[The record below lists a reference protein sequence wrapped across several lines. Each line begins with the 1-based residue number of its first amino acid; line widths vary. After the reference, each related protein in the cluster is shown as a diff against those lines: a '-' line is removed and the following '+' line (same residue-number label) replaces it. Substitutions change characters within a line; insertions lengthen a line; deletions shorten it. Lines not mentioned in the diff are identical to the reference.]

1 MTEEKMT
8 APAENKMGIMPVNK
22 LLISMS
28 LPIMISMLVQA
39 MYNVVDS
46 VFVGRVSEHALTA
59 VSMAF
64 PIQSLMIAL
73 GSGTAV
79 GINAYLS
86 RNLGEKNFEQANA
99 AALNGIFLAF
109 LSYLAFAI
117 FGLFGSHLY
126 FASQIDIPEIVS
138 YGTDYLSICTIAS
151 IGLFMQLTLERLLQS
166 TGKTF
171 YTMITQGTGAI
182 INIIF
187 DPILIFGYFGFP
199 RMEAAGAAVATV
211 AGQCVAAVLALAFNL
226 AKNKELH
233 LSFRKFRP
241 SLRVIGQIYKVG
253 VPSIIMMSIISVMTF
268 LLNKI
273 LLMFSSTAVSV
284 LGVYFKLQSFIFM
297 PVFGL
302 NNGMIPIVA
311 YNYGAKKKKRIID
324 TIKLSVAIAVGVML
338 VGLLIFQLFPDA
350 LIRMFNDSPDMLA
363 IGVPAL
369 RIISISFIFAG
380 AGIVCSAVFQALGN
394 GLYSLIMSV
403 VRQIIFI
410 VPVAYFFAVTTGLDT
425 VWLSFPIAEISS
437 ILLAVFF
444 LKKTYARQLKDLADS

>member
-8 APAENKMGIMPVNK
+8 AQKENKMGIIPINK
-22 LLISMS
+22 LLVSMS

-64 PIQSLMIAL
+64 PVQSLMIAL

-79 GINAYLS
+79 GVNAYLS
-86 RNLGEKNFEQANA
+86 RNLGEKNFEQANS

-109 LSYLAFAI
+109 LSYLAFAL

-126 FASQIDIPEIVS
+126 FASQIDIPEIVD
-138 YGTDYLSICTIAS
+138 YGTDYLSICTIVS
-151 IGLFMQLTLERLLQS
+151 IGIFMQLILERLLQS
-166 TGKTF
+166 TGKTI

-199 RMEAAGAAVATV
+199 RMEAAGAAIATV
-211 AGQCVAAVLALAFNL
+211 AGQCVAATMALIFNL
-226 AKNKELH
+226 KKNKELRF
-233 LSFRKFRP
+233 SFRKFRP
-241 SLRVIGQIYKVG
+241 SLHVIGQIYKVG
-253 VPSIIMMSIISVMTF
+253 VPSIIMQSIVSVMTF

-297 PVFGL
+297 PIFGL

-311 YNYGAKKKKRIID
+311 YNYGAKKRKRIIA
-324 TIKLSVAIAVGVML
+324 TIKLSIAIATGIML
-338 VGLLIFQLFPDA
+338 VGLAIFQIMPA
-350 LIRMFNDSPDMLA
+350 TLIRMFNDSPDMIS

-369 RIISISFIFAG
+369 RIISVSFVFAG
-380 AGIVCSAVFQALGN
+380 AGIISSSVFQALGN

-403 VRQIIFI
+403 VRQIVFI
-410 VPVAYFFAVTTGLDT
+410 VPVAYLFAVTLGLDA
-425 VWLSFPIAEISS
+425 VWFAFPIAEISS

-444 LKKTYARQLKDLADS
+444 LKKTYDKQLKTLPE

>member
-8 APAENKMGIMPVNK
+8 AQKENKMGIMPINK
-22 LLISMS
+22 LLVSMS

-64 PIQSLMIAL
+64 PVQSLMIAL

-86 RNLGEKNFEQANA
+86 RSLGEKNFEQANA

-109 LSYLAFAI
+109 LSYVAFAL

-126 FASQIDIPEIVS
+126 FASQIDIPEIIN
-138 YGTDYLSICTIAS
+138 YGTDYLSICTITS
-151 IGLFMQLTLERLLQS
+151 IGIFMQLILERILQS
-166 TGKTF
+166 TGKTI

-199 RMEAAGAAVATV
+199 RMEVAGAAIATV
-211 AGQCVAAVLALAFNL
+211 AGQCVAAVMALIFNL
-226 AKNKELH
+226 KKNKELQFQ
-233 LSFRKFRP
+233 FRKFRP
-241 SLRVIGQIYKVG
+241 SLYVIGQIYKVG
-253 VPSIIMMSIISVMTF
+253 IPSIIMQSIVSVMTF

-311 YNYGAKKKKRIID
+311 YNYGAKKRKRIIA
-324 TIKLSVAIAVGVML
+324 TIKLSVAIAVGIML
-338 VGLLIFQLFPDA
+338 VGLLIFQIMPAA
-350 LIRMFNDSPDMLA
+350 LIRMFNDSPDMIS

-369 RIISISFIFAG
+369 RIISMSFIFAG
-380 AGIVCSAVFQALGN
+380 AGIISSSVFQALGN

-403 VRQIIFI
+403 VRQIVFI
-410 VPVAYFFAVTTGLDT
+410 VPVAYLFAITIGLDA
-425 VWLSFPIAEISS
+425 VWFSFPIAEISS

-444 LKKTYARQLKDLADS
+444 LKKTYDRQLKNLPE

>member
-8 APAENKMGIMPVNK
+8 AQKENKMGIMPINK
-22 LLISMS
+22 LLVSMS

-64 PIQSLMIAL
+64 PVQSLMIAL

-79 GINAYLS
+79 GVNAYLS
-86 RNLGEKNFEQANA
+86 RSLGEKNFEQANS

-109 LSYLAFAI
+109 LSYLAFAL

-126 FASQIDIPEIVS
+126 FASQIDIPEIVD
-138 YGTDYLSICTIAS
+138 YGTDYLSICTIVS
-151 IGLFMQLTLERLLQS
+151 IGIFMQLILERLLQS
-166 TGKTF
+166 TGKTI

-199 RMEAAGAAVATV
+199 RMEAAGAAIATV
-211 AGQCVAAVLALAFNL
+211 AGQCVAATMALIFNL
-226 AKNKELH
+226 KKNKELRF
-233 LSFRKFRP
+233 SFRKFRP
-241 SLRVIGQIYKVG
+241 SLHVIGQIYKVG
-253 VPSIIMMSIISVMTF
+253 VPSIIMQSIVSVMTF

-297 PVFGL
+297 PIFGL

-311 YNYGAKKKKRIID
+311 YNYGAKKRKRIIA
-324 TIKLSVAIAVGVML
+324 TIKLSIAIATGIML
-338 VGLLIFQLFPDA
+338 VGLAIFQIMPA
-350 LIRMFNDSPDMLA
+350 TLIRMFNDSPDMIS

-369 RIISISFIFAG
+369 RIISVSFVFAG
-380 AGIVCSAVFQALGN
+380 AGIISSSVFQALGN

-403 VRQIIFI
+403 VRQIVFI
-410 VPVAYFFAVTTGLDT
+410 VPVAYLFAVTLGLDA
-425 VWLSFPIAEISS
+425 VWFAFPIAEISS

-444 LKKTYARQLKDLADS
+444 LKKTYDKQLKTLPE

>member
-8 APAENKMGIMPVNK
+8 AQKENKMGIMPINK
-22 LLISMS
+22 LLVSMS

-64 PIQSLMIAL
+64 PVQSLMIAL

-79 GINAYLS
+79 GVNAYLS
-86 RNLGEKNFEQANA
+86 RSLGEKNFEQANS

-109 LSYLAFAI
+109 LSYLAFAL

-126 FASQIDIPEIVS
+126 FASQIDIPEIVD
-138 YGTDYLSICTIAS
+138 YGTDYLSICTIVS
-151 IGLFMQLTLERLLQS
+151 IGIFMQLILERLLQS
-166 TGKTF
+166 TGKTI

-199 RMEAAGAAVATV
+199 RMEAAGAAIATV
-211 AGQCVAAVLALAFNL
+211 AGQCVAATMALIFNL
-226 AKNKELH
+226 KKNKELRF
-233 LSFRKFRP
+233 SFRKFRP
-241 SLRVIGQIYKVG
+241 SLHVIGQIYKVG
-253 VPSIIMMSIISVMTF
+253 VPSIIMQSIVSVMTF

-297 PVFGL
+297 PIFGL

-311 YNYGAKKKKRIID
+311 YNYGAKKRKRIIA
-324 TIKLSVAIAVGVML
+324 TIKLSVAIAVGIML
-338 VGLLIFQLFPDA
+338 VGLAIFQIMPA
-350 LIRMFNDSPDMLA
+350 TLIRMFNDSPDMIS

-369 RIISISFIFAG
+369 RIISVSFVFAG
-380 AGIVCSAVFQALGN
+380 AGIISSSVFQALGN

-403 VRQIIFI
+403 VRQIVFI
-410 VPVAYFFAVTTGLDT
+410 VPVAYLFAVTLGLDA
-425 VWLSFPIAEISS
+425 VWFAFPIAEISS

-444 LKKTYARQLKDLADS
+444 LKKTYDKQLKTLPE

>member
-8 APAENKMGIMPVNK
+8 APGENKMGIMPVNK
-22 LLISMS
+22 LLVSMS

-86 RNLGEKNFEQANA
+86 RSLGEKNFEQANS

-109 LSYLAFAI
+109 LSYLAFAL
-117 FGLFGSHLY
+117 FGIFGSHLY
-126 FASQIDIPEIVS
+126 FASQIDIPEIVN
-138 YGTDYLSICTIAS
+138 YGADYLSICTITS
-151 IGLFMQLTLERLLQS
+151 IGIFMQLILERILQS
-166 TGKTF
+166 TGKTI

-199 RMEAAGAAVATV
+199 RMEVAGAAIATV
-211 AGQCVAAVLALAFNL
+211 AGQCVAAILALIFNL
-226 AKNKELH
+226 KKNKELQFH
-233 LSFRKFRP
+233 FRKFRP
-241 SLRVIGQIYKVG
+241 SLFVIGQIYKVG
-253 VPSIIMMSIISVMTF
+253 IPSIIMQSIVSVMTF

-284 LGVYFKLQSFIFM
+284 LGVNFKLQSFIFM

-311 YNYGAKKKKRIID
+311 YNYGAKKRKRIIA
-324 TIKLSVAIAVGVML
+324 TIKLSVVIAVGIML
-338 VGLLIFQLFPDA
+338 VGLVIFQIMPA
-350 LIRMFNDSPDMLA
+350 TLIRMFNDSPDMIA

-380 AGIVCSAVFQALGN
+380 AGIISSSVFQALGN

-403 VRQIIFI
+403 VRQIVFI
-410 VPVAYFFAVTTGLDT
+410 VPVAYVFALTIGLDA
-425 VWLSFPIAEISS
+425 VWFSFPIAEISS

-444 LKKTYARQLKDLADS
+444 LKKTYDRQLKELPE